1 MSALGRFQDGF
12 IAALEAGGAA
22 GEMLPPSVERVARQA
37 GFAVYRNT
45 VMKGWVDALEAN
57 FPAVARLV
65 GEEWFR
71 AAASTFASAHPPMS
85 PSMVGYGHGFAEFLA
100 GFEPAEPLPYLPEVA
115 ALDWMW
121 VESSTA
127 PAAPVLDAGPIAEM
141 PEARLGAARLSLHPA
156 TRFVWLGTT
165 APSIWLDARGLEP
178 EKAELRFEQRGEG
191 VLVTRLS
198 SSSSAVRI
206 SEGAIRF
213 LGSVARGS
221 DLRAAAIAAVEVE
234 PQLDLS
240 ALMSMLLVRRAF
252 AGSFHAPFQRTN
264 P

>member
-12 IAALEAGGAA
+12 IAALQAGGGAD
-22 GEMLPPSVERVARQA
+22 EVLPPGVGRVARQA

-57 FPAVARLV
+57 FPAVVRLV

-71 AAASTFASAHPPMS
+71 AAASTFARAHPPAS
-85 PSMVGYGHGFAEFLA
+85 PILACYGHGFAQFLA

-121 VESSTA
+121 VETSTA
-127 PAAPVLDAGPIAEM
+127 PAAPVLDAGSIAEM
-141 PEARLGAARLSLHPA
+141 PEARLGAARLNLDPA

-178 EKAELRFEQRGEG
+178 EKAELRFEHRGEG
-191 VLVTRLS
+191 VLITRLS
-198 SSSSAVRI
+198 SSPSVVRI
-206 SEGAIRF
+206 SEGACRF
-213 LGSVARGS
+213 LRSIAEGS
-221 DLRAAAIAAVEVE
+221 DVRAAAIAAVEVE

-252 AGSFHAPFQRTN
+252 AGSLHA
-264 P
+264 